1 MPVAEL
7 FLFGYPRIE
16 IDGRAVDFHRRRA
29 LALLACLAVGREA
42 QPRDGLLALL
52 WPTFAPEDAR
62 NNLRRELS
70 YLRSLL
76 GEGLVSDRN
85 VVALDPATVS
95 VDLWAFTASLT
106 VAHAHIPEHPGALCA
121 TCARSLLAAVDRYTA
136 DFLDGFSLPDSPA
149 FDEWQALERERLRR
163 SAIGALEQAAEWHE
177 GRGKHEAA
185 AALAERMLSL
195 EPLHEPAYRVQ
206 MRVLAAGGQR
216 VAALRRYEQLRQQLA
231 REMAVEPE
239 SQTTALFETIRRGQ
253 AAAHDK
259 PSPAAARRFYLPSF
273 PTPFVGRAAAV
284 SALAGLL
291 NKPDTRLLTLI
302 GPGGMGKTRLAVAAA
317 EALAGGDHRFD
328 HGIRF
333 VSLVGVAAA
342 EAIPDA
348 VAEALAFPYQRDD
361 ISPPARQLLD
371 YLSGRRLLLVL
382 DNAEHLLPGGA
393 EFPAQISREAPGVAL
408 LVTSRLRLNVS
419 GEQLFPVVGMDAP
432 PESEGE
438 SNEAQPATA
447 YSAVALFLQAAR
459 RVRPDFRLTPE
470 NRRDVA
476 AICRRLGGMPL
487 AIELAAAWLEA
498 LSIQDIAAEIDRGL
512 DILATDLSDV
522 PDRQRSIRAVFDTSF
537 RLLTEAERGTLAR
550 LAVFRDGFS
559 LEAAEAVA
567 GTEGQRGA
575 FLQTLLGLA
584 HKSWLS
590 RVERNRYQ
598 MHELLRR
605 YAEEQLGESRD
616 AVREAHAR
624 YFAGFLESLWPQLI
638 SDRQIAACDA
648 IAADLGNV
656 LIAWEWF
663 IQRGEMSPVA
673 QKLLLPM
680 SYFTSIRQWA
690 TGFSSLLDRTMAA
703 TPPTENDASY
713 LTVRIARAL
722 MQPIAWMVDREL
734 GAIWQSVTALPEA
747 AIEALGVWYIW
758 LSSEYGEQ
766 VDRADGLRA
775 LRRLLALGEDG
786 GPWLLAQTQ
795 RALGTLIL
803 ADWREPAELEE
814 GCALLGQAAANFE
827 QSGDAFAL
835 AFALVTLARESGGMM
850 RPEDRLA
857 LIDRARALLESIGRS
872 IDSWDYTFHRLGL
885 HIRLGRPE
893 RIFVEVAEQVAIA
906 RERGDR
912 LATARALAWESSYAL
927 RYDTIDHAMRA
938 RNEALAAARDSNSPY
953 DTAWSLWNMGE
964 IYRVMGDPA
973 EARRY
978 ISRAEAMFQELHNA
992 MGLSYVEFGFGSVA
1006 LTAGDPAEARERL
1019 NRFLEQSRLQP
1030 ANRWNEINALIWLA
1044 RADIALGRDEAARE
1058 GLSEALCLMARNEMY
1073 ELGPGALAAVAELAS
1088 AAGRL
1093 GLCAALCAR
1102 LLPLP
1107 LTWVETRH
1115 QLARLV
1121 VKHGSAEPAVL
1132 DLEDAVGRLAMLPP
1146 APAGAWLDA
1155 IEASFA
1161 PVTG

>member
-1 MPVAEL
+1 MPVPEL

-29 LALLACLAVGREA
+29 LALLACLAVGRA
-42 QPRDGLLALL
+42 GQPRDGLMALL

-76 GEGLVSDRN
+76 GEGLVADRN
-85 VVALDPATVS
+85 VVALDPAAVS

-106 VAHAHIPEHPGALCA
+106 VAHAHIPQHPGALCA

-149 FDEWQALERERLRR
+149 FDEWQTLERERLRR

-177 GRGKHEAA
+177 GRGEHEAA

-195 EPLHEPAYRVQ
+195 EPFHEPAYRVQ

-231 REMAVEPE
+231 RDMGVEPE
-239 SQTTALFETIRRGQ
+239 PQTTSLLESIQRGQ
-253 AAAHDK
+253 QAIHDK
-259 PSPAAARRFYLPSF
+259 QSSATVPKSYLPIF

-317 EALAGGDHRFD
+317 EALARGEHRFD

-342 EAIPDA
+342 EAIPD
-348 VAEALAFPYQRDD
+348 VMAEALAFPFQRDD
-361 ISPPARQLLD
+361 TSPPARQLLD

-393 EFPAQISREAPGVAL
+393 EFPAQITREAPGVTL
-408 LVTSRLRLNVS
+408 LITSRLRLNVS
-419 GEQLFPVVGMDAP
+419 GEQLFPLAGMDTP
-432 PESEGE
+432 PESESG
-438 SNEAQPATA
+438 EAQPATV

-537 RLLTEAERGTLAR
+537 RLLTEAERVTLAR

-575 FLQTLLGLA
+575 FLQILLGLA

-598 MHELLRR
+598 MHDLLRR

-616 AVREAHAR
+616 AAREAHAR

-663 IQRGEMSPVA
+663 IERGEMGPVA
-673 QKLLLPM
+673 QNLLLPM

-690 TGFSSLLDRTMAA
+690 TGFSSLLDRTTAA
-703 TPPTENDASY
+703 TPPTENDVSY

-722 MQPIAWMVDREL
+722 IQPIAWMVDREL
-734 GAIWQSVTALPEA
+734 RAIWDSVTALPDP

-766 VDRADGLRA
+766 VDRAAGLRV
-775 LRRLLALGEDG
+775 LRRLLARGEHG
-786 GPWLLAQTQ
+786 RPWLSAQTQ

-814 GCALLGQAAANFE
+814 GCDLLGRAAANFE

-835 AFALVTLARESGGMM
+835 AFVLVTLARESVGIM

-857 LIDRARALLESIGRS
+857 LIDRARILLESIGRS
-872 IDSWDYTFHRLGL
+872 IDSWDYTFHRHGL

-1006 LTAGDPAEARERL
+1006 LAAGDPAEARERL
-1019 NRFLEQSRLQP
+1019 TRFLEQSRLQP

-1044 RADIALGRDEAARE
+1044 RADIDLGRDEAARE
-1058 GLSEALCLMARNEMY
+1058 GLSEALGLMARNEMY

-1088 AAGRL
+1088 AAGRP

-1107 LTWVETRH
+1107 LTWIETRQH
-1115 QLARLV
+1115 LARLV
-1121 VKHGSAEPAVL
+1121 LKHGSAEPAAL

-1155 IEASFA
+1155 VEASFT